1 MWSFLQLLAVLLA
14 AFGLVCLGW
23 LAMGWLLLPGVEPVR
38 AVVEARGNGEGL
50 EQTVKALLWLR
61 RTGLWRGA
69 VVIDDHGLD
78 ERGAA
83 LARALCAQRGVYFT
97 GDDPDSIGP
106 A

>member
-1 MWSFLQLLAVLLA
+1 MRSVFELLAVLLA
-14 AFGLVCLGW
+14 AFGLVSLGW
-23 LAMGWLLLPGVEPVR
+23 MALGWLLLPGVCPIR
-38 AVVEARGNGEGL
+38 AVVEARGPGEGL

-78 ERGAA
+78 EGGAA
-83 LARALCAQRGVYFT
+83 LARALAAQRGVYFT
-97 GDDPDSIGP
+97 GDNPDCIGP